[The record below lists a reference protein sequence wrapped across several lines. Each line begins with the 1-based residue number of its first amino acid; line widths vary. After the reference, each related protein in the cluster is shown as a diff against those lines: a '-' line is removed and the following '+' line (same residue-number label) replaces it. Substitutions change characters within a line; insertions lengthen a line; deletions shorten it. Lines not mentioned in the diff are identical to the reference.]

1 MLTRQEKDDLM
12 TVINIL
18 FDDNQLRG
26 LKPSLNERTAEVVEQ
41 AMEELVKCNNSM
53 KELVTGLTMG
63 ISVFTRGWLKQS
75 LDKIAQALRDKQ
87 LQFDGMACRHQVA
100 ANFGTEIYRSTF

>member
-26 LKPSLNERTAEVVEQ
+26 LKPNLNERTAEVVEQ
-41 AMEELVKCNNSM
+41 AMEELIKCNNSM

-63 ISVFTRGWLKQS
+63 ISVFT
-75 LDKIAQALRDKQ
+75 
-87 LQFDGMACRHQVA
+87 
-100 ANFGTEIYRSTF
+100 

>member
-12 TVINIL
+12 TIINIL

-26 LKPSLNERTAEVVEQ
+26 LKHNFNERTAEVVEQ
-41 AMEELVKCNNSM
+41 AMEELVKCNASM

-75 LDKIAQALRDKQ
+75 LDRIARALRDKQ
-87 LQFDGMACRHQVA
+87 LQFDGMGCRNQVTI
-100 ANFGTEIYRSTF
+100 NFRMEIYRSAL

>member
-26 LKPSLNERTAEVVEQ
+26 LKPNLNERTAEVVEQ
-41 AMEELVKCNNSM
+41 AMEEGGGDRINNGDFRVYPRLAEALV
-53 KELVTGLTMG
+53 G
-63 ISVFTRGWLKQS
+63 
-75 LDKIAQALRDKQ
+75 
-87 LQFDGMACRHQVA
+87 
-100 ANFGTEIYRSTF
+100 

>member
-26 LKPSLNERTAEVVEQ
+26 LKHNFNERTAEVVEQ
-41 AMEELVKCNNSM
+41 AMEELVKCNANM

-63 ISVFTRGWLKQS
+63 ISVFTRGWFKQS
-75 LDKIAQALRDKQ
+75 LDKIAQALRDRQ
-87 LQFDGMACRHQVA
+87 LQFDGMGCRNQVT
-100 ANFGTEIYRSTF
+100 ANFRMEIYRSAL

>member
-26 LKPSLNERTAEVVEQ
+26 LKTYSQ
-41 AMEELVKCNNSM
+41 
-53 KELVTGLTMG
+53 
-63 ISVFTRGWLKQS
+63 
-75 LDKIAQALRDKQ
+75 
-87 LQFDGMACRHQVA
+87 QV
-100 ANFGTEIYRSTF
+100 IVP

>member
-1 MLTRQEKDDLM
+1 M

-26 LKPSLNERTAEVVEQ
+26 LRRNFNEHTAEVVEK
-41 AMEELVKCNNSM
+41 AMEELVKCNARM

-63 ISVFTRGWLKQS
+63 ISVFTRGWLKHS
-75 LDKIAQALRDKQ
+75 LEKIAQALRDRQ
-87 LQFDGMACRHQVA
+87 LEFDGMACRYQVA
-100 ANFGTEIYRSTF
+100 ANFRTEIYRSAF